1 MIYDIRHL
9 QKALLIVNRFGGTHK
24 LNNYFTALIAYRFAA
39 AGLGI
44 LRENYTVLM
53 LKIDLERDLEVIN
66 LLIVFIV
73 NDILIVTPDKV
84 IDLNLNGIGKQIF
97 QKIAV

>member
-1 MIYDIRHL
+1 
-9 QKALLIVNRFGGTHK
+9 
-24 LNNYFTALIAYRFAA
+24 
-39 AGLGI
+39 
-44 LRENYTVLM
+44 M
-53 LKIDLERDLEVIN
+53 LKIDLERDLEIIN

>member
-1 MIYDIRHL
+1 
-9 QKALLIVNRFGGTHK
+9 
-24 LNNYFTALIAYRFAA
+24 
-39 AGLGI
+39 
-44 LRENYTVLM
+44 M
-53 LKIDLERDLEVIN
+53 LKIDLERNLEVIN

-84 IDLNLNGIGKQIF
+84 IDLDLNGIGKQIF

>member
-1 MIYDIRHL
+1 M
-9 QKALLIVNRFGGTHK
+9 IVNRFGSTHK

-53 LKIDLERDLEVIN
+53 LKIDLERNLEVIN

-84 IDLNLNGIGKQIF
+84 IDLDRKS
-97 QKIAV
+97 VV